1 MRLIKALATSSLLA
15 LAAPAF
21 AGVLLDFEPLANKSL
36 AELQAVGDY
45 YASTY
50 GITFTGDAYA
60 LIDSDAPG
68 GIGSGNFGNAPS
80 RWTGVWLTQPTN
92 EPTSPNTTFTINVNG
107 GFDSLFSLYYT
118 TTASAVSG
126 NVSLRDA
133 SGVAFASFSLPAITR
148 SCAPPPL
155 GSGDLADN
163 FYCWDNA
170 VFDFSSFG
178 KSAYSI
184 QITGSDSDFLFDNM
198 AFGDATD
205 PPVDLPEPAG
215 MALSLAALG
224 ALAWTRRRQRT
235 AR

>member
-21 AGVLLDFEPLANKSL
+21 AGVLLDFEPIANPNTAL
-36 AELQAVGDY
+36 TDLQAVGDY
-45 YASTY
+45 YKSSY
-50 GITFTGDAYA
+50 GISFTGDAYA
-60 LIDSDAPG
+60 LIDSNVG
-68 GIGSGNFGNAPS
+68 GSGNFGNAPS
-80 RWTGVWLTQPTN
+80 RWTGVWLSQPTDT
-92 EPTSPNTTFTINVNG
+92 PTSLTTFTINVNG

-118 TTASAVSG
+118 TTAGAFSG

-133 SGVAFASFSLPAITR
+133 SGVAFANFALPAITR
-148 SCAPPPL
+148 SCALPPDS
-155 GSGDLADN
+155 SGDTADN

-178 KSAYSI
+178 KSAYSV

-198 AFGDATD
+198 AFGDATN
-205 PPVDLPEPAG
+205 PPTDLPEPAG